1 MAAGREPP
9 PPPPPPREDRVIV
22 AFEGPDW
29 QRRSTVLF
37 RAVMAFPHF
46 VWLGVVSLGAV
57 MAVVVGWFAAL
68 FTGRVPDGIVE
79 YLAKVLQ
86 YQTRVMA
93 YGYLV
98 MTDDYPRFSLNDVS
112 HSLAVETSPGE
123 FNRLAVLFR
132 GFLMFPSVV
141 VSGLALAGAQ
151 VVGLVGWVCTLV
163 LGRMPNPLF
172 QADLAL
178 LRYQTRMNAF
188 AFMLTAEQPRGL
200 FRSDPVFVKPTGSG
214 VFEPESDV
222 PEIGDWPRMTRLVLS
237 SAAKRLLVLFL
248 VLGAVGVALDARIAT
263 TVADGGLSHE
273 TRGQVVRTAHDR
285 LGASL
290 VQFNTDVRGCSGDG
304 QLDCLRAAD
313 QRFALAF
320 DAFDAKVAKVK
331 SNPSFNASDVA
342 AKARACATALRARAA
357 AVDAAAYDA
366 AASSVTRALTEFDD
380 AYAALFPQQPAG

>member
-1 MAAGREPP
+1 M
-9 PPPPPPREDRVIV
+9 IV

-37 RAVMAFPHF
+37 RGVMAFPHF
-46 VWLGVVSLGAV
+46 VWLGVVSVGAV
-57 MAVVVGWFAAL
+57 IAVVVGWFAAL
-68 FTGRVPDGIVE
+68 FTGRLPDGIVE

-86 YQTRVMA
+86 YQTRVIA

-98 MTDDYPRFSLNDVS
+98 MTDDYPRFSLNDVN
-112 HSLAVETSPGE
+112 HSLAVETSSGE
-123 FNRLAVLFR
+123 LNRLAVLFR
-132 GFLMFPSVV
+132 VFLMFPSVV

-178 LRYQTRMNAF
+178 LRYQSRTNAF

-200 FRSDPVFVKPTGSG
+200 FRSDPVFVKPKGSG

-237 SAAKRLLVLFL
+237 AAAKRLLVLFL
-248 VLGAVGVALDARIAT
+248 VLGVVGIALDARVTKTIAG
-263 TVADGGLSHE
+263 GGLSHE
-273 TRGQVVRTAHDR
+273 TRGQVVRGAHDR

-290 VQFNTDVRGCSGDG
+290 VQFNADVRACSGDG

-320 DAFDAKVAKVK
+320 DAFDAKVATVK

-357 AVDAAAYDA
+357 ADDAAAYDA
-366 AASSVTRALTEFDD
+366 AAASVTRALTEFDD
-380 AYAALFPQQPAG
+380 AYAALFANRPAG